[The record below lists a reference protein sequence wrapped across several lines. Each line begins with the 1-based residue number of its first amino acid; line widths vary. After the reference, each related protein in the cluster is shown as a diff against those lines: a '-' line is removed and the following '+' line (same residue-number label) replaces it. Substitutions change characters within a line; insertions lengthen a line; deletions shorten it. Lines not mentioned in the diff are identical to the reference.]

1 MWDICATSTCIVFL
15 ICFSHYFSVVCVIYL
30 FIFASYYF
38 LHASIFLLLT
48 LWWHIL
54 FFCFMLLSHFLIF
67 SHHIKLC
74 CSPNKWL
81 SLLVA
86 QKVRSRNNFCSSNK
100 TFALYS
106 SGVFLHSKYFA
117 LSAIQ
122 NPNQHLQWCVCYDPP
137 SAKVIPLWLVNC

>member
-1 MWDICATSTCIVFL
+1 VGHLCYKYMY
-15 ICFSHYFSVVCVIYL
+15 CFSYL
-30 FIFASYYF
+30 FFSLLFCCLCDIFIHF
-38 LHASIFLLLT
+38 CFILLFACIHFSLADIMVAYSV
-48 LWWHIL
+48 L
-54 FFCFMLLSHFLIF
+54 CFMLLSHFLNF